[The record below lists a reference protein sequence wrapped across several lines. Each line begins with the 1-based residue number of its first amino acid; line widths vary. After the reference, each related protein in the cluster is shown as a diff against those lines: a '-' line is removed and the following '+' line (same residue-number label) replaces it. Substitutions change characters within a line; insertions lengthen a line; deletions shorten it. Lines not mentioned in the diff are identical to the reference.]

1 MCNEPILRHELFNLA
16 EGSLVVNMTLHLLEA
31 GPAHCDEQDGALL
44 ARWRQHLESALEYH
58 QRNMAFERLWKRFS
72 GRCET
77 LREAEGFSQSIG
89 RGRYRDLNCTA
100 SAVPS
105 CRARA
110 ELQAR
115 VRRYD
120 PVVLG
125 SS

>member
-1 MCNEPILRHELFNLA
+1 MPVTQHP
-16 EGSLVVNMTLHLLEA
+16 GSLLPT
-31 GPAHCDEQDGALL
+31 PASEYAGALL

-89 RGRYRDLNCTA
+89 RRRYRDLNCTA

-105 CRARA
+105 CRARVQSS